1 MQIVFKFLIVVK
13 IHVAVLN
20 ISNSVLSLIFR
31 GNIFGFR
38 GDLQEEQ
45 LNMPSRFQGRLS
57 PLSRE
62 ALAEFIS
69 TFILVVC
76 IEF

>member
-38 GDLQEEQ
+38 GDLT
-45 LNMPSRFQGRLS
+45 RR
-57 PLSRE
+57 
-62 ALAEFIS
+62 
-69 TFILVVC
+69 T
-76 IEF
+76 IEHAK